1 MTMDNYEDFE
11 DRARTLQGL
20 GDVKELLHWDQ
31 QVMMP
36 EKGIKAR
43 SMQNSKIAKIY
54 HQKITSDV
62 LSDLFQELDQD
73 ELDLEERANV
83 REVKREHERA
93 SKVPEE
99 LQEKISKKQ
108 STAVNKWEEAREQ
121 DDFSLVEDELKEIVE
136 LKRRYAES
144 IDSGKEP
151 YRVLFEDYE
160 PYISYDRMEKIL
172 DRLKQSLT
180 EIVGKIEDADD
191 VGQDV
196 FEGEFPEEEQM
207 SISRQVVDQMGYDW
221 SRGRLDVSEH
231 PFTLGNQ
238 FDCRITT
245 RFDEENLA
253 ESLGATV
260 HECGHALYELGLP
273 QDLYGLPA
281 GSSRDLSIHESQSRM
296 WENHV
301 FKSKSFL
308 RYLLP
313 ELKEVFPDQF
323 EDIDVGDAYKSLNR
337 VDSDN
342 LIRINADEITYHLHI
357 VVRFELERALINGEL
372 EVDELPSA
380 WNDKYE
386 QYLGVRPDSDS
397 KGVLQD
403 IHWYQGSIGY
413 FPTYSLGSILSAQF
427 YSKADEEIDNLE
439 EKIASGELQPLRDW
453 LKENIHQKGCL
464 YKTEEL
470 VEDVT
475 GEKPT
480 ADYFL
485 DYIEEK
491 FGDIYNIET

>member
-1 MTMDNYEDFE
+1 MDNYEDFE

-180 EIVGKIEDADD
+180 EIVDKIEDADD

-323 EDIDVGDAYKSLNR
+323 EDIDVGDAYRSLNR

-413 FPTYSLGSILSAQF
+413 FPTYSLGSVLSAQF

-453 LKENIHQKGCL
+453 LKESIHQKGCL

-470 VEDVT
+470 VENVT

-480 ADYFL
+480 ADFFL

-491 FGDIYNIET
+491 FGAIYNIET

>member
-1 MTMDNYEDFE
+1 MAMDNYEDFE
-11 DRARTLQGL
+11 DRARTLHGL

-62 LSDLFQELDQD
+62 LSNLFQELDLNKFD
-73 ELDLEERANV
+73 LDERANI
-83 REVKREHERA
+83 REVRREHDRA

-99 LQEKISKKQ
+99 LQEKLSKKQ
-108 STAVNKWEEAREQ
+108 STAVNRWEEAREQ

-136 LKRRYAES
+136 LKRRYAKS
-144 IDSGKEP
+144 IDSDKEP

-160 PYISYDRMEKIL
+160 PYISYERMEKIL

-180 EIVGKIEDADD
+180 KIVDKIGDADD
-191 VGQDV
+191 IDQNV
-196 FEGEFPEEEQM
+196 FEGEFPEEKQM
-207 SISRQVVDQMGYDW
+207 SISREIVGQMGYDW

-253 ESLGATV
+253 ESLGATI

-308 RYLLP
+308 KYLLP
-313 ELKEVFPDQF
+313 ELRDTFTDQF
-323 EDIDVGDAYKSLNR
+323 EGVNVEDAYRSLNR

-372 EVDELPSA
+372 EVGELPSA

-386 QYLGVRPDSDS
+386 EYLGVRPDSDS
-397 KGVLQD
+397 EGVLQD

-413 FPTYSLGSILSAQF
+413 FPTYSLGSVLSAQF

-439 EKIASGELQPLRDW
+439 EKIASGELQSLRDW

-464 YKTEEL
+464 YRTEEL
-470 VEDVT
+470 VENVT

-480 ADYFL
+480 ADFFL
-485 DYIEEK
+485 DYIERK
-491 FGDIYNIET
+491 FGDLYNIES

>member
-1 MTMDNYEDFE
+1 MDNYEDFE

-253 ESLGATV
+253 ESQGPTV
-260 HECGHALYELGLP
+260 HECGH
-273 QDLYGLPA
+273 
-281 GSSRDLSIHESQSRM
+281 
-296 WENHV
+296 
-301 FKSKSFL
+301 
-308 RYLLP
+308 
-313 ELKEVFPDQF
+313 
-323 EDIDVGDAYKSLNR
+323 
-337 VDSDN
+337 
-342 LIRINADEITYHLHI
+342 
-357 VVRFELERALINGEL
+357 
-372 EVDELPSA
+372 
-380 WNDKYE
+380 
-386 QYLGVRPDSDS
+386 
-397 KGVLQD
+397 
-403 IHWYQGSIGY
+403 
-413 FPTYSLGSILSAQF
+413 
-427 YSKADEEIDNLE
+427 
-439 EKIASGELQPLRDW
+439 PL
-453 LKENIHQKGCL
+453 
-464 YKTEEL
+464 
-470 VEDVT
+470 
-475 GEKPT
+475 
-480 ADYFL
+480 
-485 DYIEEK
+485 
-491 FGDIYNIET
+491 